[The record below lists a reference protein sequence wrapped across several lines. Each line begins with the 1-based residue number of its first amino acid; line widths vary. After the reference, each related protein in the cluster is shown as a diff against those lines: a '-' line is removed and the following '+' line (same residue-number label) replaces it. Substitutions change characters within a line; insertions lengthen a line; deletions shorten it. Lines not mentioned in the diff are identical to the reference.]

1 MSRQIEKKHLSKT
14 INLPDGREISI
25 ETGKVAKQA
34 DGSVVLRMDNTMIL
48 ATVVSG
54 KEPKEG
60 VNFLPLTVNYQEQ
73 YAAAGRFPGG
83 FFKRE
88 GRLSSYEIIVS
99 RLIDRALRP
108 LFPDNYFHDTQ
119 VLLTLISAD
128 KNVMPDNL
136 AGLAASAAITLS
148 DVPFN
153 GPMAEVRVARVNG
166 DLVINPYIDQLN
178 QADMDIIVAGTQ
190 DEINMVEGEMDQV
203 SEAEM
208 VEALK
213 KAHDAISEQCKAL
226 KEFEKESGYTEKR
239 EIEEPEVTQSE
250 EQVKQEVDNQFRDK
264 IAEIAKNPTSKTERS
279 EAFDK
284 LLDDYLQ
291 SLNEEELEEKGDL
304 IKEYFG
310 DLKKEVVRDIIL
322 KEGKRLDGRKNDE
335 IRDISIEVDYL
346 PSAHG
351 SSLFTRG
358 ETQSLTS
365 ITLGSKLDKQMIDEV
380 MFESYEKFIL
390 HYNFPP
396 FSTGESKPVRGP
408 GRREVGHGH
417 LAERALRKVMPSDEE
432 NPYTVRVVSDILES
446 NGSSSMATVCAG
458 SLALMDAGI
467 KLGSPVSGI
476 AMGLIKGEGDD
487 YAILSDILGD
497 EDHLG
502 DMDFKVAGTRD
513 GITACQ
519 MDLKV
524 EGLSYEIL
532 QKALEQAR
540 EGRHYILDKMNEV
553 IDKPREDYKS
563 YAPRIEKLYVNK
575 DNIGTIIGPG
585 GKNIQDLQEETGTE
599 ISMDE
604 ENEQGVVEIMAQDKA
619 SLDNAKNR
627 INRMIEEP
635 EVGKVYTGTVKTI
648 MPFGA
653 FIEFLPGKDG
663 LLHISEIAWERTES
677 MDGIFEEGQEVQVK
691 LKDIDQKSGKFA
703 LTMKELLPK
712 PEGFKDGPPKDKAGS
727 PPNKKSQKEDQ

>member
-1 MSRQIEKKHLSKT
+1 MNRQIETNIQEKT
-14 INLPDGREISI
+14 IYLPDGRPITI

-34 DGSVVLRMDNTMIL
+34 DGSVVLKMDNAMIL
-48 ATVVSG
+48 ATAVSS

-60 VNFLPLTVNYQEQ
+60 IGFLPLTVNYQEQ

-88 GRLSSYEIIVS
+88 GRLSSYEIIIS

-108 LFPDNYFHDTQ
+108 LFPDNYYCETQ
-119 VLLTLISAD
+119 ILLTLISAD

-136 AGLAASAAITLS
+136 AGLAASAALTLS
-148 DVPFN
+148 DIPFS
-153 GPMAEVRVARVNG
+153 GPMSEVRVARVNG
-166 DLVINPYIDQLN
+166 ELVINPYIDQLN
-178 QADMDIIVAGTQ
+178 EADMNIIVAGTEE
-190 DEINMVEGEMDQV
+190 EINMVEGEMDQV

-213 KAHDAISEQCKAL
+213 KAHEAISEQCKAL
-226 KEFEKESGYTEKR
+226 KEFEQETSHTEKR
-239 EIEEPEVTQSE
+239 SIEEPETTEFEASI
-250 EQVKQEVDNQFRDK
+250 KQEVEDKFRDK
-264 IAEIAKNPTSKTERS
+264 LQEIAKNPTSKPERS
-279 EAFDK
+279 EAFDN
-284 LLDDYLQ
+284 LLQEYLD
-291 SLNEEELEEKGDL
+291 SLAEEEKEEKEEL
-304 IKEYFG
+304 IKDYFD
-310 DLKKEVVRDIIL
+310 DLKKEVVRELIL
-322 KEGKRLDGRKNDE
+322 KDNQRLDGRKLDE
-335 IRDISIEVDYL
+335 IRHLDMEVDYL

-351 SSLFTRG
+351 SALFTRG

-365 ITLGSKLDKQMIDEV
+365 VTLGSRLDKQMVDEV

-396 FSTGESKPVRGP
+396 FSTGEAKPIRGP

-417 LAERALRKVMPSDEE
+417 LAERALRKAMPSDEE

-467 KLGSPVSGI
+467 KTSEPVSGI
-476 AMGLIKGEGDD
+476 AMGLIKGEGNS

-502 DMDFKVAGTRD
+502 DMDFKITGTKN

-524 EGLSYEIL
+524 EGLSYDIL
-532 QKALEQAR
+532 QEALDQAR
-540 EGRHYILDKMNEV
+540 EGRIHILDNMNKV

-563 YAPRIEKLYVNK
+563 YAPRIEEIYVNK
-575 DNIGTIIGPG
+575 EYIGSIIGPG
-585 GKNIQDLQEETGTE
+585 GKHIQELQEETGTE
-599 ISMDE
+599 ISLNEKD
-604 ENEQGVVEIMAQDKA
+604 EQGVVEIMAQDKE
-619 SLDNAKNR
+619 SLEKAKDR
-627 INRMIEEP
+627 IEKMIEEP
-635 EVGKVYTGTVKTI
+635 EVGKVYNGTVKTI

-663 LLHISEIAWERTES
+663 LLHISEIAWEKTES
-677 MDGIFEEGQEVQVK
+677 MDGVFEEGQEVQVK
-691 LKDIDQKSGKFA
+691 LKDIDPKSGKFA
-703 LTMKELLPK
+703 LTRKELFPK
-712 PEGFKDGPPKDKAGS
+712 PEGYEERKGPKKGPPPDKKASDKD
-727 PPNKKSQKEDQ
+727 